1 MFSCSVKS
9 SRCSQKHVSYLTRP
23 TDSGKQHDAYAA
35 WRLPA
40 FRRYFAGNMILILGW
55 QMQKVAICWGMYER
69 SHSALNLGCAGLA
82 QFFPQVLFMLFAG
95 HISDAYNRKR
105 VFMTALTCNA
115 PAAVGLA
122 LNSAH
127 GGSIYVL
134 YACLFAYGS
143 ARAFIMP
150 SRAAFLPGIVPLEI
164 FSTAVSWNS
173 SGFEISSMAGPA
185 IGGLLIGA
193 FQSPALV
200 YTVNAIGQFIFIILL
215 AGIAYKNRTGAK
227 QPLTL
232 RSFSAGFR
240 FVWKSKVVL
249 SAMALDMFGVLLGGA
264 TAMMPIYAKDILK
277 VGPRGLGWLMAAPS
291 IGAFSM
297 AMIQAHRGPLRKAGR
312 TLLFAVAGFGTVTV
326 IFGISKSFWLSMAML
341 FLLGSCDNISVVVR
355 LTLVQVLTP
364 DDMRGRV
371 SALNSLFIGTSNELG
386 AFESGLVANFFGPIV
401 SVVSGGI
408 GTIIIVLFLA
418 WLSPELRR
426 YGSLG
431 KPEGA

>member
-1 MFSCSVKS
+1 M
-9 SRCSQKHVSYLTRP
+9 
-23 TDSGKQHDAYAA
+23 KQHDAYAV
-35 WRLPA
+35 WRLPS
-40 FRRYFAGNMILILGW
+40 FRRYFTGNMILILGW
-55 QMQKVAICWGMYER
+55 QMQKVAIGWEIYER
-69 SHSALNLGCAGLA
+69 THSAMALGYAGLV
-82 QFFPQVLFMLFAG
+82 QFFPQALFMLFAW
-95 HISDAYNRKR
+95 HVTDTHNRKR
-105 VFMTALTCNA
+105 VLMASLTCNA
-115 PAAVGLA
+115 LAAAGLA
-122 LNSAH
+122 LNSAR

-227 QPLTL
+227 QPMTL
-232 RSFSAGFR
+232 SSFSAGFR
-240 FVWKSKVVL
+240 YVWKAKVVL

-264 TAMMPIYAKDILK
+264 TAMMPIYAKDILR

-312 TLLFAVAGFGTVTV
+312 TLLLAVAGFGTVTV
-326 IFGISKSFWLSMAML
+326 IFGLSRTFWISMAAL
-341 FLLGSCDNISVVVR
+341 FVLGSCDNISVVVR
-355 LTLVQVLTP
+355 STLVQVLTP

-386 AFESGLVANFFGPIV
+386 AFESGLVASFFGPV
-401 SVVSGGI
+401 FSVVSGGI
-408 GTIIIVLFLA
+408 GTILIVFGMT

-426 YGSLG
+426 YGRLDQPRKAG
-431 KPEGA
+431 

>member
-1 MFSCSVKS
+1 M
-9 SRCSQKHVSYLTRP
+9 
-23 TDSGKQHDAYAA
+23 KQHDAYAV

-40 FRRYFAGNMILILGW
+40 FRRYFTGHMILILGW
-55 QMQKVAICWGMYER
+55 QMQKVAIGWEIYER
-69 SHSALNLGCAGLA
+69 THSALALGYAGLT
-82 QFFPQVLFMLFAG
+82 QFLPQVLFMLLAG
-95 HISDAYNRKR
+95 QVIDRYNRKYI
-105 VFMTALTCNA
+105 FMSALACNGL
-115 PAAVGLA
+115 AAVGLA
-122 LNSAH
+122 LNAAL

-150 SRAAFLPGIVPLEI
+150 SRAAFLPGIIPLDI

-173 SGFEISSMAGPA
+173 SGFEVSSMVGPA
-185 IGGLLIGA
+185 IGGLLIGL
-193 FQSPALV
+193 FQSPTLV
-200 YTVNAIGQFIFIILL
+200 YTINALGQIMFVILL
-215 AGIAYKNRTGAK
+215 SGITYKHSRTERR
-227 QPLTL
+227 PLTL

-240 FVWKSKVVL
+240 FVRKQNVVL

-277 VGPRGLGWLMAAPS
+277 VGPRGLGWLMTAPS

-297 AMIQAHRGPLRKAGR
+297 ALIQAHRGPLRKAGR

-326 IFGISKSFWLSMAML
+326 VFGLSRNFWLSMAML
-341 FLLGSCDNISVVVR
+341 SVLGSCDNISVVVR
-355 LTLVQVLTP
+355 STLVQVLTP

-386 AFESGLVANFFGPIV
+386 AFESGLVANFFGPVV

-408 GTIIIVLFLA
+408 GTLIIVLLMA
-418 WLSPELRR
+418 WLSPQLRK
-426 YGSLG
+426 YGRLDEHH
-431 KPEGA
+431 PEGVLGN

>member
-1 MFSCSVKS
+1 M
-9 SRCSQKHVSYLTRP
+9 
-23 TDSGKQHDAYAA
+23 KQHDAYAA

-40 FRRYFAGNMILILGW
+40 FRRYFTGNMILILGW
-55 QMQKVAICWGMYER
+55 QMQKVAIGWEIYER
-69 SHSALNLGCAGLA
+69 THSAMALGYAGLA
-82 QFFPQVLFMLFAG
+82 QFLPQVLFMLFAG
-95 HISDAYNRKR
+95 QIVDRHNRKY
-105 VFMTALTCNA
+105 VFMSALFCNGL
-115 PAAVGLA
+115 AAVGLA
-122 LNSAH
+122 LNAAF

-150 SRAAFLPGIVPLEI
+150 SRAAFLPGIIPLNI

-185 IGGLLIGA
+185 IGGLLIGF
-193 FQSPALV
+193 FQSPTLV
-200 YTVNAIGQFIFIILL
+200 YTINAIGQIVF
-215 AGIAYKNRTGAK
+215 
-227 QPLTL
+227 LTL
-232 RSFSAGFR
+232 IASISYKHSKGERQPITLHSFSAGFR
-240 FVWKSKVVL
+240 FVRKQKVVL

-277 VGPRGLGWLMAAPS
+277 VGPRGLGWLMTAPS

-297 AMIQAHRGPLRKAGR
+297 AVFQAHRGPLRKAGR

-326 IFGISKSFWLSMAML
+326 IFGLSRNFWLSMAML
-341 FLLGSCDNISVVVR
+341 SVLGSCDNISVVVR
-355 LTLVQVLTP
+355 STLVQVLTP

-386 AFESGLVANFFGPIV
+386 AFESGLVANFFGPV
-401 SVVSGGI
+401 FSVVAGGV
-408 GTIIIVLFLA
+408 GTLIIVMGMV

-426 YGSLG
+426 YGRLDQPRSY
-431 KPEGA
+431 PEGVTEN